1 MGKLEEFLAGCP
13 RKADPDK
20 KNLSWEFF
28 RTFPGIA
35 TTRMYAFLTRPKR
48 AIGEFGAGDYKTPFC
63 FFLFFTF
70 ILTILQI
77 IASNMQL
84 AVAFTYSQPAPA
96 QPGISD
102 ILTMFF
108 SLSASSLQ
116 FITWPFERTIYAFLF
131 LGISVG
137 ILALGLWFIT
147 GVISLNPAFTI
158 GAYCLPV
165 TMLLSTIWAFVQVPI
180 MLPAVISMGF
190 GLAFA
195 LTGIIFMVIIA
206 GYGINALT
214 KTPLITAIM
223 IALFWAVIGTLA
235 IAGAQEFVIYPLGSG
250 LRQMILPAFF
260 PSSFPTAAV

>member
-1 MGKLEEFLAGCP
+1 
-13 RKADPDK
+13 
-20 KNLSWEFF
+20 
-28 RTFPGIA
+28 
-35 TTRMYAFLTRPKR
+35 MYALLTRPKQ
-48 AIGEFGAGDYKTPFC
+48 AIGEFGAGGYLVPLL

-84 AVAFTYSQPAPA
+84 AVAFTYSQPAST

-108 SLSASSLQ
+108 SISASSLQ
-116 FITWPFERTIYAFLF
+116 FITWPFERTIYVFIF

-137 ILALGLWFIT
+137 ILALGLWLIT
-147 GVISLNPAFTI
+147 GVISWNPAFTI

-180 MLPAVISMGF
+180 IMLPAVISMGL

-195 LTGIIFMVIIA
+195 LTSIIFMVVIA

-214 KTPLITAIM
+214 NTPLITAVIV
-223 IALFWAVIGTLA
+223 ALFWAVIGTLA
-235 IAGAQEFVIYPLGSG
+235 IAGAQEFVIYPIGSG
-250 LRQMILPAFF
+250 LRQMILTAFF
-260 PSSFPTAAV
+260 PSSFPTAGG